1 MTKLRSLICRLTIAT
16 IGLAVLFSLAGCGSQ
31 YTYVPVKGKVTM
43 KNNKPVTIG
52 TVVFMAD
59 KDNTLRLIPSGKIN
73 PDGTYELTTEGRAGV
88 PIGSYIACVRA
99 PMRRVDGKDPAP
111 VPFSMKYFDANES
124 PLKIEVV
131 ADPAP
136 GAYDLVLTA
145 N

>member
-1 MTKLRSLICRLTIAT
+1 MTALRLIICHLAIAAGGLT
-16 IGLAVLFSLAGCGSQ
+16 VLFPLTGCGSQ
-31 YTYVPVKGKVTM
+31 FTYVPVKGKVTM

-52 TVVFMAD
+52 TVVFMPD
-59 KDNTLRLIPSGKIN
+59 KENALRLIPSGKIN
-73 PDGTYELTTEGRAGV
+73 PDGTYELSTEGRDGV

-99 PMRRVDGKDPAP
+99 PMRRVDGKDPPP
-111 VPFSMKYFDANES
+111 VPFSIKYFHANDS

-136 GAYDLVLTA
+136 GAYDLVLNA

>member
-1 MTKLRSLICRLTIAT
+1 MTGLRYLICHVAIAAS
-16 IGLAVLFSLAGCGSQ
+16 GLAALLSLAGCSSQ
-31 YTYVPVKGKVTM
+31 YTYVPVKGKVTL
-43 KNNKPVTIG
+43 KNKPVTIG
-52 TVVFMAD
+52 TVVFMPD

-99 PMRRVDGKDPAP
+99 PMRKVDGKDPP
-111 VPFSMKYFDANES
+111 PIPFSMKYFDANES